1 MNMKESEED
10 GYILLTNKALGS
22 NYGVQVD
29 IPKHMSEIDGY
40 VDSLQH
46 VLSPLNKFIHDNP
59 ELAFKEYKAH
69 DALTKFMRSQNG
81 WIVTPNAYGIET
93 AWTATF
99 DTGRE
104 GPVVSFNAE
113 MDALPGIGHACGHN
127 LIAIASVAAAL
138 ATAHILSD
146 HGFPGSIHLIGTPG
160 EENPSPTGG
169 KILLLEAGA
178 YDHVDVSLI
187 SHPGLF
193 NNSALVRT
201 TAFARLEVEY
211 YGKAAHAANSPW
223 LGINALDALIIAY
236 NAVSV
241 LRQQIRPD
249 DIVGM
254 HITNGGAAPNII
266 HAYAAGALVIR
277 APSSTRLE
285 VLQKKVEACL
295 RAGAEATGA
304 RVEVKL
310 TPGYADHVP
319 NRVLA
324 ASYTRYFNA
333 LPNVPDPPIPPL
345 TQYTYVKAS
354 TDQGN
359 LSYHLPS
366 VNASFSI
373 PAGPEGGANH
383 SRDFEI
389 ASGTREAF
397 ERALRVGKALAGV
410 AVDVCS
416 DPKLLANVKEE
427 WRRDVENAKNVD

>member
-1 MNMKESEED
+1 MKESKLD
-10 GYILLTNKALGS
+10 GYILLSKKTRAPNH
-22 NYGVQVD
+22 GVHKD
-29 IPKHMSEIDGY
+29 PPKHVSEVDGY
-40 VDSLQH
+40 VDSWRN
-46 VLSPLNKFIHDNP
+46 VLWPLNKFIHDNP
-59 ELAFKEYKAH
+59 ELAFNEYKAH
-69 DALTKFMRSQNG
+69 DALTHFMRSRDD
-81 WIVTPNAYGIET
+81 WIVTPHSYGIET
-93 AWTATF
+93 AWTAIF

-104 GPVVSFNAE
+104 GPVVSFNVE
-113 MDALPGIGHACGHN
+113 MGIGHACGHN

-138 ATAHILSD
+138 ATAHILQEHD
-146 HGFPGSIHLIGTPG
+146 LPGSIRLIGTPG

-178 YDHVDVSLI
+178 YDNVDISLI

-201 TAFARLEVEY
+201 TAFTRLEVEY
-211 YGKAAHAANSPW
+211 FGKAAHAANSPW
-223 LGINALDALIIAY
+223 LGINALDALIVAY

-241 LRQQIRPD
+241 LRQQLRPD

-277 APSSTRLE
+277 APSSARLE
-285 VLQKKVEACL
+285 ALQQKVEACL

-304 RVEVKL
+304 RVQLKV

-324 ASYTRYFNA
+324 ASYTRYFDA
-333 LPNVPDPPIPPL
+333 LPDVPNPPIPPL

-359 LSYHLPS
+359 LSYRLPS
-366 VNASFSI
+366 MNASFSI

-383 SRDFEI
+383 SRDFEV

-397 ERALRVGKALAGV
+397 ERALRVGKAMAGV

-416 DPKLLANVKEE
+416 SIELLGKVKEE
-427 WRRDVENAKNVD
+427 WRKDVEDAKKVE